1 MRLLLLSDTHNRH
14 PSLTDLPEADAV
26 LHAGDVSGRG
36 TLPEIGAFLTWF
48 GALPYRHKVFIAGNH
63 DFAFER
69 QAAVAE
75 ALVPP
80 GVTYLRDQAVSLDGL
95 TVWGAP
101 WQPWFMDWAF
111 NLERGPALEAAWAR
125 IPDDVDVLLTHGP
138 PHGILDQTSARPP
151 ERVGCADLR
160 RRIAS
165 LSRLRLHAFGHIH
178 EAYGIERHGDVTF
191 VNAST
196 CDLRYEPRNA
206 PVVVEV

>member
-1 MRLLLLSDTHNRH
+1 M
-14 PSLTDLPEADAV
+14 
-26 LHAGDVSGRG
+26 
-36 TLPEIGAFLTWF
+36 
-48 GALPYRHKVFIAGNH
+48 FIAGNH

-80 GVTYLRDQAVSLDGL
+80 EVTYLRDQAVSLDGL

-101 WQPWFMDWAF
+101 WQP
-111 NLERGPALEAAWAR
+111 LVHGLGVQPGAWAGARGRMGR

-165 LSRLRLHAFGHIH
+165 LSRLRLHTFGHIH